1 LFEYNASQHGH
12 LCNKDFFL
20 AEGHLENHMETKQLF
35 CILAVIAFVALAQN
49 VLFGQAV
56 NFAQIQGR
64 VVDASGAAVA
74 NAKVTATQTAN
85 GLVRTTSTNET
96 GQYSLPSLPV
106 GPYELRISAQIQWVR
121 TEGNHPSSWRRTGH
135 QCVTEGR

>member
-1 LFEYNASQHGH
+1 M
-12 LCNKDFFL
+12 K
-20 AEGHLENHMETKQLF
+20 TKQLF

-106 GPYELRISAQIQWVR
+106 GPYELRISA
-121 TEGNHPSSWRRTGH
+121 EGFNGYVQKGITL
-135 QCVTEGR
+135 QV